1 MASVAF
7 KKKGLPMAN
16 YISADNVF
24 LHCPVATRDELLEF
38 VAEKAVEQGVAT
50 DKDALVQ
57 AFLDRE
63 ATESCGLVSGVAV
76 PHAKCASVTRPCV
89 MVVRSDNEL
98 DWETMDHIP
107 VRCAVAIMVPDTDAG
122 TPYLRL
128 LAKAAVMLM
137 DDGFVARV
145 RALDDPAEVAAAVN
159 RGLGA

>member
-1 MASVAF
+1 M
-7 KKKGLPMAN
+7 GN
-16 YISADNVF
+16 YITANDVF
-24 LHCPVATRDELLEF
+24 LHCPATTRDELLEF
-38 VAEKAVEQGVAT
+38 VAEKAVEQGAAT
-50 DKDALVQ
+50 DKEALLQ

-76 PHAKCASVTRPCV
+76 PHAKCACVRCPCV
-89 MVVRSDNEL
+89 MVVRCDNEL
-98 DWETMDHIP
+98 AWETMDHAP

-137 DDGFVARV
+137 DDDFVERV

-159 RGLGA
+159 QGLGA